1 MRHLIAAVLAVLVL
15 AGPARAEE
23 GIEKVISAQ
32 IEAFLADDFETA
44 FTFASP
50 TIQGIFKTPD
60 NFGRMVREGYPMVWR
75 PADVTF
81 MQSEVMGGQLWQPIL
96 VRDAQGALHVL
107 DYQMVETGAGWKIN
121 AVRLRKAPPGL
132 A

>member
-15 AGPARAEE
+15 VAPARADE

-50 TIQGIFKTPD
+50 TIKGIFGTPER
-60 NFGRMVREGYPMVWR
+60 FGMMVRQGYPMVWR
-75 PADVTF
+75 P
-81 MQSEVMGGQLWQPIL
+81 SEVRFLALDQREGALWQAVM
-96 VRDAQGALHVL
+96 VRDAAGALHVL
-107 DYQMVETGAGWKIN
+107 DYQMVPGEDGWQIN
-121 AVRLRKAPPGL
+121 AVTLRDTAGNV
-132 A
+132 